1 MAHAKVSIQ
10 EFREDFHGDLS
21 DENLARDVVQYLDQ
35 VEGARIVQAARAYLE
50 ASRAFAEVCVA
61 AGIRRE

>member
-10 EFREDFHGDLS
+10 EFREDFPGDLS
-21 DENLARDVVQYLDQ
+21 DESLARDVVQYLDP

-50 ASRAFAEVCVA
+50 ASRAFEEACVTA
-61 AGIRRE
+61 RIRRD